1 MRQPEIATAGPEI
14 AQRHSGPLRKLVTR
28 RGAFILPWRPPE
40 VKFLLRSE
48 HLAPADLAVGDEA
61 SDRALARD
69 LFLLGLQDEMASD
82 LFEPGPSPISR
93 VARGILGLMRDRR
106 G

>member
-1 MRQPEIATAGPEI
+1 MRQPEVLP
-14 AQRHSGPLRKLVTR
+14 AQPAMAPSRSGALRKLVTR
-28 RGAFILPWRPPE
+28 RGAFILPWRPSE

-48 HLAPADLAVGDEA
+48 DLAPADLAVGGEA

-69 LFLLGLQDEMASD
+69 LFLLGLQDEMACD
-82 LFEPGPSPISR
+82 LPEPRPSPISR

-106 G
+106 D